1 MSGVYI
7 IKKIYEM
14 IVFYFFKKRHW
25 TSLEIRDTK
34 TNYHNHFNLF
44 ISHGKRDR
52 KIGVYWN
59 KIRSTEYRHMATS
72 LTDNPD
78 EERLIEVLKKLRPS
92 PKKPSTHGSSM
103 GPDVSLSSMRYIDL
117 TILRFMFIGGIFLQF
132 FKEKKIHSN
141 CLRKMQVRLDPM

>member
-1 MSGVYI
+1 
-7 IKKIYEM
+7 
-14 IVFYFFKKRHW
+14 
-25 TSLEIRDTK
+25 
-34 TNYHNHFNLF
+34 
-44 ISHGKRDR
+44 
-52 KIGVYWN
+52 
-59 KIRSTEYRHMATS
+59 MATS
-72 LTDNPD
+72 LTAHPD

>member
-1 MSGVYI
+1 
-7 IKKIYEM
+7 
-14 IVFYFFKKRHW
+14 
-25 TSLEIRDTK
+25 
-34 TNYHNHFNLF
+34 
-44 ISHGKRDR
+44 
-52 KIGVYWN
+52 
-59 KIRSTEYRHMATS
+59 MATS

-78 EERLIEVLKKLRPS
+78 EVRLIEVLNKLRLS
-92 PKKPSTHGSSM
+92 RKKPSTHGSSM